1 MTVAGC
7 RVAHVRARTSVLYP
21 NRATEVVVHATRPRR
36 WWSTKRIL
44 VRNITELRAALAG
57 LPPPQRT

>member
-7 RVAHVRARTSVLYP
+7 RVAHVRARTSVLYL
-21 NRATEVVVHATRPRR
+21 NEATEVVVHMTRPRR
-36 WWSTKRIL
+36 WWLTKRIL

-57 LPPPQRT
+57 